1 MAWRVLRTVF
11 GNPELR
17 RVELAYI
24 AFNGAEW
31 GTWIAMLVYAYE
43 HGGTTTAG
51 VVALVQLVP
60 AGLCAPFAAVLAD
73 RRGPARMLTVSYAAQ
88 AVTMAATA
96 AAVYAGASPFLVYAL
111 GASAAIAVTCTRP
124 AQAALVPGLSRSP
137 EELTA
142 ANVVSS
148 WIESAGIFLAPAAV
162 GLLLGVS
169 GPATAFAVMAA
180 LVAIGGALTL
190 GLPGPA
196 ASAE

>member
-60 AGLCAPFAAVLAD
+60 AGLCAPSAALLAAVS
-73 RRGPARMLTVSYAAQ
+73 GPARMRTVSAAAR
-88 AVTMAATA
+88 AVTVAATA
-96 AAVYAGASPFLVYAL
+96 NAVYAGPPPFLVCAL
-111 GASAAIAVTCTRP
+111 G
-124 AQAALVPGLSRSP
+124 
-137 EELTA
+137 
-142 ANVVSS
+142 
-148 WIESAGIFLAPAAV
+148 
-162 GLLLGVS
+162 
-169 GPATAFAVMAA
+169 
-180 LVAIGGALTL
+180 
-190 GLPGPA
+190 
-196 ASAE
+196 